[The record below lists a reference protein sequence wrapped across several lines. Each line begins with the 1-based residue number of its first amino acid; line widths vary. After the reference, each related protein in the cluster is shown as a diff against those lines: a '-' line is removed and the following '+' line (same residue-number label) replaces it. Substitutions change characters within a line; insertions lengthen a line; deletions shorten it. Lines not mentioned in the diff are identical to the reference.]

1 MKKMEQDKYHDLSLE
16 IGRKLKK
23 QRFEMGLTQKELAA
37 KIQHGVDYTYI
48 GRIERGQQLP
58 SLKVLLR
65 ISEAFSLPIGYF
77 FSEISETF
85 VYLTPADG
93 LTNVVKYE
101 KKRELFRALELLH
114 PNDMPLIVEII
125 RILARQR
132 TLEESKRLDDTLPP
146 SEGFLLSAK
155 KKGPKRKEKY

>member
-1 MKKMEQDKYHDLSLE
+1 MIKMEQDKYYHLSLE

-77 FSEISETF
+77 FSEISETV

-101 KKRELFRALELLH
+101 KKGELFRALELLH

-132 TLEESKRLDDTLPP
+132 TLEESKRHNDTLPP
-146 SEGFLLSAK
+146 SDGILLSEK
-155 KKGPKRKEKY
+155 RKGPKRKEKY